1 MPGPVAAL
9 GTLPEEEQVV
19 EEGAIGGLLDPIKEK
34 GVLRGGLELAGM
46 MVPGA
51 ITGSMAAERAKSDG
65 TFTTEEL
72 FATLKDFAHEASFVT
87 PGIGEVQGFRMGREL
102 LSAPTD
108 WLTKGLGALGVSA
121 LPLSAAGGAAHTM
134 GVLGLPM
141 RARVASLTPGVRSP
155 KTADVV
161 PVISRVTNPDDLSRL
176 AGVTDTPI
184 MAGGVIPTT
193 SDTSQQLM
201 VALNGVNNRF
211 SEADRVTRLRTAILG
226 GRIGTA
232 DQVDGFLIGL
242 GDALSKRLP
251 DYVRSITEPGMTPG
265 IVRVSATGI
274 ELSKFDT
281 MARRGLLSV
290 EAGYADVGGLWARMK
305 RGEVL
310 SLDELNDLTAGVLEH
325 AELTAAIAHPQ
336 MALLGDP
343 RFAVVGIHLGGR
355 NRGVSLAPVLFD
367 GVAAGML
374 TEPQL
379 VTRLEHISRHSPE
392 ATVTHM
398 TEIMVKFWDDQ
409 VVPHM
414 EELQTSGALGP
425 NRLQAEPPTVGTAA
439 VDWYRLAYADADSAA
454 QFHGFNTDRVIGVAS
469 LTSAAQRWETN
480 IDKAVAVLLYLRENP
495 TAIAETLHA
504 HMNDLGMKLAMPEA
518 RNIMALHAVP
528 DKGIEGHFLAMLSDG
543 KALKQPNFVLAII
556 HSSAEDSVKQ
566 ASLAWAMSKGLID
579 ATEADGLFRELG
591 MTVPRVV
598 DRHAINMAFGGSFD
612 PAGSF
617 SDFVY
622 PLVGRAL
629 EAVSVAIG
637 PQQVGGVTRFLSPS
651 EVQAIMWVRWREWRG
666 VTDRYKSVVAET
678 GKEVRLPKLFI
689 DGIGSNQ
696 VFDSRFMKWAGQ
708 PLPQNVV
715 YSGIARESS
724 GVFLTAEQLRGRHKP
739 AARHSGQGRVTPGG
753 LTSAGKTPEHTVAL
767 SMTEDGMF
775 VVAPPGAIETQRN
788 MYHSVGWTDAGQ
800 IMRPKVGAAVADIDV
815 QLDLL
820 NQAMRS
826 RTEGTQGLTGHRIET
841 AGHRAPLFED
851 GRHIG
856 ISAAKL
862 APDGSDRAI
871 PGHNATVDLLTERG
885 VNFTHQREPAHDG
898 SASVWRHPNDP
909 DVEYWSR
916 AEVIK
921 AGLNPDTLIPVV
933 SKEPDRIRMILSFP
947 DAQSMNR
954 AMVILSEQRPHRALN
969 LDISVQAAMAY
980 IDGYG
985 RALDLH
991 VPRGIKQQAR
1001 MGTTVESPVAGR
1013 RTVFD
1018 EVHAEE
1024 IARAFEAAPVKP
1036 TAKQRRATHRSYRR
1050 FVKEIE
1056 AQYVF
1061 IRDDLG
1067 IEIIVQATDP
1077 YSSPGEM
1084 MRDIRDNKTLR
1095 VWSTETTGAHP
1106 LMSNRE
1112 YDMFRAVHDFFGH
1125 AGLGNT
1131 FNRHGEVVA
1140 YLKHSQMFSELARG
1154 ALFTETMAQA
1164 STLIRRNGPPPQ
1176 KAVLMPQRF
1185 WSNDTLFN
1193 DPSLMTGSD
1202 VGRRLDDI
1210 YREEILDLVAYT
1222 NGDHEAP
1229 YGSIAVNEHHYV
1241 DPSGRRLVQISPDA
1255 DPGASHSGRVYV
1267 MEHDGLWS
1275 YMSDSESLRHS
1286 SRSSLAPQH
1295 LHRFTESNGAMFWDN
1310 TIKVLNSDAV
1320 KSWDE
1325 SRHLFD
1331 VKVDVKVDGKVRR
1344 RAPTHI
1350 AMYVPDEG
1358 TGLPEVMYNQR
1369 TIPGR
1374 PSSRVVVLTRTAT
1387 SDFKRS
1393 GNTISIEYPA
1403 NPTGGM
1409 HSHLVDDTQ
1418 QALRRTGFIG
1428 DLDPKPR
1435 GS

>member
-1 MPGPVAAL
+1 MAGQVAVP
-9 GTLPEEEQVV
+9 GTLPDEEQVP
-19 EEGAIGGLLDPIKEK
+19 EEGALGGLLDPIKQK

-51 ITGSMAAERAKSDG
+51 ITGSMAAERAKSDNA
-65 TFTTEEL
+65 FTTEEL

-108 WLTKGLGALGVSA
+108 WLTKGMGALGVVG
-121 LPLSAAGGAAHTM
+121 LPLSATGGAAHAM

-141 RARVASLTPGVRSP
+141 PARAAALTPGARSP

-176 AGVTDTPI
+176 AGVTDSPI

-193 SDTSQQLM
+193 TDTSQQLM
-201 VALNGVNNRF
+201 VALNGVNNSF
-211 SEADRVTRLRTAILG
+211 KEADRVTRLRTAILG
-226 GRIGTA
+226 GRVKTA
-232 DQVDGFLIGL
+232 EQVEGFLIGL

-251 DYVRSITEPGMTPG
+251 DYVRSVNEPGMTPG
-265 IVRVSATGI
+265 IVRVSATGN

-281 MARRGLLSV
+281 IARRGFLSV
-290 EAGYADVGGLWARMK
+290 DDGFADVGGLWARMK
-305 RGEVL
+305 KGDVL
-310 SLDELNDLTAGVLEH
+310 TLDELNDLTAGVLEH

-336 MALLGDP
+336 MAMLGDA
-343 RFAVVGIHLGGR
+343 RFAVVGVHLGGR

-379 VTRLEHISRHSPE
+379 VTRLGSIARHSPE
-392 ATVTHM
+392 ATATHM
-398 TEIMVKFWDDQ
+398 SEIMVKFWDDQ
-409 VVPHM
+409 VIPHM
-414 EELQTSGALGP
+414 EELQTSGVLGP
-425 NRLQAEPPTVGTAA
+425 NRLQADPPTDGTAA
-439 VDWYRLAYADADSAA
+439 VDWYRLAHSDADGAA
-454 QFHGFNTDRVIGVAS
+454 QFHGLNTDRVVGVAS

-480 IDKAVAVLLYLRENP
+480 IDKSVAVLLYLRENP
-495 TAIAETLHA
+495 TANAERLHA
-504 HMNDLGMKLAMPEA
+504 HMNDVGLKLALPEA
-518 RNIMALHAVP
+518 VNIMALHAVP
-528 DKGIEGHFLAMLSDG
+528 DDLIQGHFMAMLSDG

-556 HSSAEDSVKQ
+556 NSSVDDSIKQ
-566 ASLAWAMSKGLID
+566 ASLTWAMSKGMIA
-579 ATEADGLFRELG
+579 ATEADGLFKELG

-598 DRHAINMAFGGSFD
+598 DRHAINMAFGGSFT

-617 SDFVY
+617 ADDVY

-666 VTDRYKSVVAET
+666 VTQKYKSVVPET
-678 GKEVRLPKLFI
+678 GKEIRLPKLFI

-696 VFDSRFMKWAGQ
+696 VFDSRFMKWASE

-715 YSGIARESS
+715 YSGIARESR
-724 GVFLTAEQLRGRHKP
+724 GVFLTTEQLRGRHKP
-739 AARHSGQGRVTPGG
+739 GARQSAQGRVTPGG
-753 LTSAGKTPEHTVAL
+753 LTSAGKAPEHTVAL

-775 VVAPPGAIETQRN
+775 VVAPPGAIETNRN

-820 NQAMRS
+820 NRAMR
-826 RTEGTQGLTGHRIET
+826 TKTDGTQGLTGYRIET
-841 AGHRAPLFED
+841 PGHRALLFED

-862 APDGSDRAI
+862 APDGSDRAY
-871 PGHNATVDLLTERG
+871 PGHLVTVDLLTERG
-885 VNFTHQREPAHDG
+885 VNFTHQIEPAHDG
-898 SASVWRHPNDP
+898 SASVWRHKGR
-909 DVEYWSR
+909 EYWSR
-916 AEVIK
+916 AEVVE
-921 AGLNPDTLIPVV
+921 AGLNPDTLIPEL
-933 SKEPDRIRMILSFP
+933 STEPGRVRMVLTFP
-947 DAQSMNR
+947 DAQSQNR
-954 AMVILSEQRPHRALN
+954 AMVILSEQRPHRAMGQ
-969 LDISVQAAMAY
+969 DISVQGAMAY
-980 IDGYG
+980 IDGHG
-985 RALDLH
+985 RALDLR
-991 VPRGIKQQAR
+991 VPRGIKEQAR
-1001 MGTTVESPVAGR
+1001 MGTTMESPVAGR

-1018 EVHAEE
+1018 PVRAEE

-1036 TAKQRRATHRSYRR
+1036 TSRQRRATHRSYRR
-1050 FVKEIE
+1050 LVKEIE
-1056 AQYVF
+1056 AQYAFV
-1061 IRDDLG
+1061 RDDLG

-1077 YSSPGEM
+1077 YNSPAEL

-1095 VWSTETTGAHP
+1095 VLATETTGPHP

-1112 YDMFRAVHDFFGH
+1112 HDMFRAVHDFFGH

-1131 FNRHGEVVA
+1131 FDRHGEVVA

-1154 ALFTETMAQA
+1154 AMFTETMAA
-1164 STLIRRNGPPPQ
+1164 SATQIQRNGFAPQ

-1193 DPSLMTGSD
+1193 DPSLMKGSD

-1210 YREEILDLVAYT
+1210 YQEEILDLVAYT
-1222 NGDHEAP
+1222 NGDNEAP

-1241 DPSGRRLVQISPDA
+1241 DPSGRRLVQLSPDA
-1255 DPGASHSGRVYV
+1255 DPGASHSGQAYV
-1267 MEHDGLWS
+1267 MEHDGMWS
-1275 YMSDSESLRHS
+1275 YMKDSESLRHS
-1286 SRSSLAPQH
+1286 SRSSLAPEH
-1295 LHRFTESNGAMFWDN
+1295 LHEFTTSNGATFWDN
-1310 TIKVLNSDAV
+1310 TARVLNPETLGSTRNS
-1320 KSWDE
+1320 K
-1325 SRHLFD
+1325 HLFD
-1331 VKVDVKVDGKVRR
+1331 VKVDGRV
-1344 RAPTHI
+1344 PTHI
-1350 AMYVPDEG
+1350 AMYIPDEG
-1358 TGLPEVMYNQR
+1358 TALPEVMYNQR

-1374 PSSRVVVLTRTAT
+1374 PPARVVVLTRTAT
-1387 SDFKRS
+1387 ADFKRG
-1393 GNTISIEYPA
+1393 GNNISIEYPA

-1418 QALRRTGFIG
+1418 QALRRTGFLG
-1428 DLDPKPR
+1428 NLDPKPR